1 MLDALFPRP
10 VNSTV
15 MRSFLITAVFLLLVS
30 VPATAQQSSPPDF
43 SHVTIT
49 MTMDGTHCFCLY
61 QPGSEVTCCPE
72 YSVSL
77 DENGT
82 VIYNGLRGTR
92 VRGEKV
98 QSIPVSAVRDL
109 VADFFRIDFFSL
121 QDRYEIK
128 KLPNGNSET
137 IDHAYASTISID
149 IDGKKKSV
157 YIFYG
162 APQELTDLQ
171 RKLFEVAQIA
181 QYVGRA

>member
-1 MLDALFPRP
+1 MRFFVLAALFLFL
-10 VNSTV
+10 NSDAA
-15 MRSFLITAVFLLLVS
+15 M
-30 VPATAQQSSPPDF
+30 AQQSSPPDF

-49 MTMDGTHCFCLY
+49 MTMDRTHCFCVD
-61 QPGSEVTCCPE
+61 QPGIEVGCCPE

-77 DENGT
+77 NENGT
-82 VIYNGLRGTR
+82 VIYNGLRGAK

-98 QSIPVSAVRDL
+98 HSISVSAVREL

-137 IDHAYASTISID
+137 IDHAYALTISID

-162 APQELTDLQ
+162 APQQLTDLQ
-171 RKLFEVAQIA
+171 RKLFETLQIA

>member
-1 MLDALFPRP
+1 MLLGNSSRP
-10 VNSTV
+10 VNSGV
-15 MRSFLITAVFLLLVS
+15 MRSFLIAAVFLLVS
-30 VPATAQQSSPPDF
+30 VPAMAQQSSPPDF

-49 MTMDGTHCFCLY
+49 MTMDGTHCFCMN
-61 QPGSEVTCCPE
+61 QPGSEVSCCPE
-72 YSVSL
+72 YSVSVN
-77 DENGT
+77 ENGT
-82 VIYNGLRGTR
+82 VIYNGLRGAK

-98 QSIPVSAVRDL
+98 HSISVSAVRDL
-109 VADFFRIDFFSL
+109 VADFFRIDFFTL

-162 APQELTDLQ
+162 APDELIDLQ
-171 RKLFEVAQIA
+171 RKLYDVTQIA
-181 QYVGRA
+181 QYIGRA

>member
-1 MLDALFPRP
+1 MNSRRR

-15 MRSFLITAVFLLLVS
+15 MRFFAVAALCLFLAT
-30 VPATAQQSSPPDF
+30 VPAMAQDSSASNY

-49 MTMDGTHCFCLY
+49 LTMDGTHCFCL
-61 QPGSEVTCCPE
+61 QPGSEVSCCPQ
-72 YSVSL
+72 YSVTV

-82 VIYNGLRGTR
+82 VIYNGGYGAK

-98 QSIPVSAVRDL
+98 HSISVSAVRDL
-109 VADFFRIDFFSL
+109 VAEFFQIDFFSRE
-121 QDRYEIK
+121 DRYEVK

-149 IDGKKKSV
+149 LDGKKKSV
-157 YIFYG
+157 YLFYG

-171 RKLFEVAQIA
+171 HKLFDTLQITA
-181 QYVGRA
+181 YVGRS